1 MLEEQ
6 KLDFHLTFRQLTRFR
21 PALMSSSDS
30 FIGTLLSFT
39 SGTIGVPERDAASKQ
54 WRSWLEKYA
63 ARIESEKDEWVG
75 EGSEGDWQTQRENA
89 ARLANPRFVLRQW
102 VLEEVIAKVEAG
114 TDSGRSVLAK
124 VMQVRFLSR
133 SASLGTRF
141 KPCVHP
147 NRWHVIPTNLGVRK
161 ATMR

>member
-1 MLEEQ
+1 
-6 KLDFHLTFRQLTRFR
+6 
-21 PALMSSSDS
+21 MSSLDR
-30 FIGTLLSFT
+30 FIDTLISFT
-39 SGTIGVPERDAASKQ
+39 PGTIGVPERDAASKQ

-75 EGSEGDWQTQRENA
+75 ADSEGDWQTQRENA

-124 VMQVRFLSR
+124 VMQVRFWSDLS
-133 SASLGTRF
+133 SGTGF
-141 KPCVHP
+141 KPGVP
-147 NRWHVIPTNLGVRK
+147 SNRWHVIPTNLGVRK
-161 ATMR
+161 VTMRWTRNWMQRQGRRGGCVA